1 MAQSLL
7 NFPSHSVCMI
17 GVIGVE
23 IDRKESRDRVLVEG
37 EEMPRE
43 GTTSEVYEART
54 MDEMAPSSR
63 DTAAGES

>member
-7 NFPSHSVCMI
+7 IFPSHSVCMI

-23 IDRKESRDRVLVEG
+23 GVEIDRKESRDRVVVEG

-43 GTTSEVYEART
+43 GTT
-54 MDEMAPSSR
+54 R
-63 DTAAGES
+63 DL